1 MNKTTNET
9 KEETT
14 GKIKE
19 KEAIINRKALSVC
32 ICCYNEEGN
41 VYKMYQA
48 ISKEMKKLL
57 KCYDYE
63 IIFADNASQDDTRTI
78 LRQIAQED
86 AHVKVIFNTR
96 NFGTVRSFWNCF
108 FRAKGDA
115 VLCLPCDFQVPPE
128 SIPEWVRYWEQGELL
143 VCGQKVKS
151 KENAIKFFCR
161 KVYYGMIQ
169 MMSDIPQ
176 YYGLVGLTLVD
187 RSLVGQMRQ
196 ACEPD
201 VDFRHLVAELGYP
214 IKLVPYEQQ
223 KRREGKSSYN
233 ISRYFDFA
241 VTSLINT
248 SWMPLRI
255 ATVAGTMAAG
265 ICFLIGV
272 VYLVYKLMHW
282 YSFDAGMAPLLIGM
296 FFIGSVQ
303 LLFIGIVGEYVGAVL
318 RRVKKSPFVVEEETI
333 NFEESKER

>member
-1 MNKTTNET
+1 MSESERNDSILKET
-9 KEETT
+9 MK
-14 GKIKE
+14 KIS
-19 KEAIINRKALSVC
+19 IC

-41 VYKMYQA
+41 VYEMYKA
-48 ISKEMKKLL
+48 VSKEMIKL
-57 KCYDYE
+57 KESYDYE
-63 IIFADNASQDDTRTI
+63 IIFADNASEDSTRAI
-78 LRQIAQED
+78 LRRIAQED
-86 AHVKVIFNTR
+86 THVKVILHTR

-108 FRAKGDA
+108 FRAQGDA
-115 VLCLPCDFQVPPE
+115 VLALPCDFQVLPE
-128 SIPEWVRYWEQGELL
+128 SIPDWIRYWEEGNLL

-151 KENAIKFFCR
+151 KENPLKFFLR
-161 KVYYGMIQ
+161 KLYYDTIQ
-169 MMSDIPQ
+169 VMSDITQ

-187 RSLVGQMRQ
+187 RSLISQMRQ

-201 VDFRHLVAELGYP
+201 VDFRHLVAELGYS

-233 ISRYFDFA
+233 LSRYFDFA
-241 VTSLINT
+241 VTSLVNT

-255 ATVAGTMAAG
+255 ATVAGTAAAG
-265 ICFLIGV
+265 ICFLLGM
-272 VYLVYKLMHW
+272 VYLVYKLLHW

-318 RRVKKSPFVVEEETI
+318 RRVKKSPFVVEEEAL
-333 NFEESKER
+333 NFAEKEKPERNGL

>member
-1 MNKTTNET
+1 MSESERNDSILKET
-9 KEETT
+9 MK
-14 GKIKE
+14 KIS
-19 KEAIINRKALSVC
+19 IC

-41 VYKMYQA
+41 VYEMYKA
-48 ISKEMKKLL
+48 VSKEMIKL
-57 KCYDYE
+57 KESYDYE
-63 IIFADNASQDDTRTI
+63 IIFADNASEDSTRAI
-78 LRQIAQED
+78 LHRIAQED
-86 AHVKVIFNTR
+86 THVKVILHTR

-108 FRAKGDA
+108 FRAQGDA
-115 VLCLPCDFQVPPE
+115 VLALPCDFQVLPE
-128 SIPEWVRYWEQGELL
+128 SIPDWIRYWEEGNLL

-151 KENAIKFFCR
+151 KENPLKFFLR
-161 KVYYGMIQ
+161 KLYYDTIQ
-169 MMSDIPQ
+169 VMSDIPQ

-187 RSLVGQMRQ
+187 RSLISQMRQ

-201 VDFRHLVAELGYP
+201 VDFRHLVAELGYS

-233 ISRYFDFA
+233 LSRYFDFA
-241 VTSLINT
+241 VTSLVNT

-255 ATVAGTMAAG
+255 ATVAGTAAAG
-265 ICFLIGV
+265 ICFLLGM
-272 VYLVYKLMHW
+272 VYLVYKLLHW

-318 RRVKKSPFVVEEETI
+318 RRVKKSPFVVEEEAL
-333 NFEESKER
+333 NFAEKEKPERNGL